1 MSDKIAKLEPL
12 FALIDAAGEP
22 KLTDIKALNF
32 SQRNKIVFNVWAF
45 IFSIFYYFYHKI
57 WKKAIVY
64 FAIAIILII
73 LIDSFLPAL
82 SNISWVISS
91 ALFATRA
98 NIDLYKKYK
107 LNDNGWI

>member
-1 MSDKIAKLEPL
+1 MSDKIEKLEPL
-12 FALIDAAGEP
+12 FALIDAAGGP

-45 IFSIFYYFYHKI
+45 LFTIFYYFYHKI

-64 FAIAIILII
+64 FVIAIVLII
-73 LIDSFLPAL
+73 IVDSFLPAL
-82 SNISWVISS
+82 SKISWVITS

-98 NIDLYKKYK
+98 NIDLYKNYK
-107 LNDNGWI
+107 LNDDGWI